1 LGGPDVSRLF
11 AALPSSQGK
20 AAWDV
25 ETEWSYLPIRRL
37 RAVLQALRLIR
48 VQNNQLVI
56 VRSRYERF
64 KQFPTT
70 QQFYLLWHADA
81 YHTAWG
87 DFSGMWTA
95 YMQLVQDNLP
105 LL

>member
-1 LGGPDVSRLF
+1 
-11 AALPSSQGK
+11 
-20 AAWDV
+20 
-25 ETEWSYLPIRRL
+25 RL

-105 LL
+105 LLWEAQTEESLNLTHHRDVWSQQGTQLFMEVW